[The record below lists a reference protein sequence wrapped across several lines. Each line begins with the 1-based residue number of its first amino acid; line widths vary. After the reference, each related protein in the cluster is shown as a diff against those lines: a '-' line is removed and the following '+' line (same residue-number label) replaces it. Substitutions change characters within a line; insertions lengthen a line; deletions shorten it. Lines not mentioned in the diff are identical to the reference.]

1 MGASYLT
8 LNILVCGA
16 IKKSE
21 DLINKL
27 FPEVI
32 QGNKRKWKDK
42 DDKLEYTA
50 TIFRDKINDEIHLNN
65 IKKHISDDFDNTQNE
80 KNACLNDVVLY
91 FSKENESVKQN
102 LEDWIQFINAINT
115 LPALKLPFIILLSF
129 ASKEEIENLIQ
140 NDIFSEFQDKRKIA
154 IIRLLKGEDEMNY
167 RKILSYLW
175 RLTLILNQKPF
186 KLSKN
191 PKANLY
197 DIRAPSPVVTINIML
212 TGFSRKGKSTLINM
226 IFDRIV
232 TLENPSFLP
241 VTSEIIEFLLPGQPD
256 KNGSVNGGIKVYDIP
271 GLIEGTNENMKDI
284 EKMVQNS
291 IENQAYNFDIIN
303 YILFFL
309 SPAPNFTNISSFLEK
324 LNKCGIKVVFIINR
338 DHPQNNGR
346 PNITKQTL
354 IDYLRSKKF
363 NNLLRDEGHNI
374 LEVDIINGVEGRT
387 NEIFRYLY
395 KDITNGNNFD
405 DNAIERIHT
414 LRNQQLYPYLHKN
427 FDFFKGISST
437 EDLIER
443 GIKRAK
449 IIIGATAPLI
459 VASGFC
465 PIPFVD
471 IPIFLLLTALMLIKI
486 FNSFGFNVDNQI
498 FMDFFEKYNKNYRRV
513 RNGINENER
522 ITIKARIFKWLNQ
535 NFENSMNEETK
546 YIINELI
553 RAFEFRLGI
562 AAFMG
567 IFDFI
572 PGAFIITGVI
582 NSIINTP
589 FIKKIAEKAQTFL
602 INKIRLKG
610 GKQNI
615 LNIIEGYKSSISVL
629 ERLSNKNDWSRK
641 MQVVNA

>member
-1 MGASYLT
+1 M
-8 LNILVCGA
+8 
-16 IKKSE
+16 
-21 DLINKL
+21 
-27 FPEVI
+27 
-32 QGNKRKWKDK
+32 
-42 DDKLEYTA
+42 
-50 TIFRDKINDEIHLNN
+50 
-65 IKKHISDDFDNTQNE
+65 
-80 KNACLNDVVLY
+80 
-91 FSKENESVKQN
+91 
-102 LEDWIQFINAINT
+102 
-115 LPALKLPFIILLSF
+115 
-129 ASKEEIENLIQ
+129 
-140 NDIFSEFQDKRKIA
+140 
-154 IIRLLKGEDEMNY
+154 
-167 RKILSYLW
+167 
-175 RLTLILNQKPF
+175 
-186 KLSKN
+186 
-191 PKANLY
+191 
-197 DIRAPSPVVTINIML
+197 
-212 TGFSRKGKSTLINM
+212 
-226 IFDRIV
+226 
-232 TLENPSFLP
+232 
-241 VTSEIIEFLLPGQPD
+241 
-256 KNGSVNGGIKVYDIP
+256 
-271 GLIEGTNENMKDI
+271 
-284 EKMVQNS
+284 
-291 IENQAYNFDIIN
+291 
-303 YILFFL
+303 
-309 SPAPNFTNISSFLEK
+309 SPAPTFINISSFLEK

>member
-1 MGASYLT
+1 
-8 LNILVCGA
+8 
-16 IKKSE
+16 
-21 DLINKL
+21 
-27 FPEVI
+27 
-32 QGNKRKWKDK
+32 
-42 DDKLEYTA
+42 
-50 TIFRDKINDEIHLNN
+50 
-65 IKKHISDDFDNTQNE
+65 
-80 KNACLNDVVLY
+80 
-91 FSKENESVKQN
+91 
-102 LEDWIQFINAINT
+102 
-115 LPALKLPFIILLSF
+115 
-129 ASKEEIENLIQ
+129 
-140 NDIFSEFQDKRKIA
+140 
-154 IIRLLKGEDEMNY
+154 
-167 RKILSYLW
+167 
-175 RLTLILNQKPF
+175 
-186 KLSKN
+186 
-191 PKANLY
+191 
-197 DIRAPSPVVTINIML
+197 ML

-395 KDITNGNNFD
+395 KDIINHNNFD
-405 DNAIERIHT
+405 DNVIEKIHS

-443 GIKRAK
+443 GKKRAK
-449 IIIGATAPLI
+449 IIIGATVPLI

-498 FMDFFEKYNKNYRRV
+498 FMDFFEKYNQNNRRV

-629 ERLSNKNDWSRK
+629 EGLSNKNDWSRK